1 VRLQSVQIVGYKRFA
16 TEQTLRLG
24 PRVVAI
30 VGPNEAGKTSLLT
43 ALGHLPGDA
52 NFTRR
57 EFTGRQQPASD
68 SAIVSARYLVEQAD
82 RTGLEGILRKAER
95 FTFHRILYSNGVIRW
110 RLEPPV
116 RRDVAPREALSK
128 TIATA
133 NEAGALRVVLE
144 QGEDD
149 EEPPIDNSLSAQAE
163 AVASLLSQAGENLN
177 EEESEQL
184 AGFSSLLEARA
195 QQCTDLGTAQTLLE
209 RTNELVALE
218 ELENPA
224 AQVYTALA
232 PRLPQM
238 LVFDEDQR
246 ALRSDY
252 IWADIGDVPAAL
264 ENLLDLAGVAYEEY
278 RALAADRDRRDEL
291 STLERRIGR
300 QLKSQLEAWS
310 QNKLTITLRADTE
323 SLAVHVTD
331 EDTERDVPIEE
342 RSAGLRMFA
351 ALLCFCARYAKGI
364 PPILLFDEAET
375 HLHYGAQAD
384 LMDVF
389 ATQDFAQAVLYSTHS
404 IGCLPED
411 LGRSIRV
418 VAPIRGEESEIRNE
432 FWSGGVG
439 MTPLMLAMGSSAFAF
454 SPARYAVLGEGP
466 TEAILLP
473 SMFRAA
479 VGVALSDRALG
490 FQVASGTAQVHPDLA
505 SELESEAGNI
515 AYLFDDDQGGHDHAT
530 KLPERAHNE
539 HRVMFLGAGT
549 EAGLCTEDLLAPVTY
564 AEAVNQVLTDTRN
577 TADRL
582 DPGEIPSTSRPTYV
596 DEWCKQRGIAKLSK
610 TRIAERALLIA
621 EDAGD
626 LIDPGRKALIAG
638 LYRDLRRSLKLKAQ
652 G

>member
-1 VRLQSVQIVGYKRFA
+1 VRLQSVQIAGYKRFA
-16 TEQTLRLG
+16 SEQTLRLG

-43 ALGHLPGDA
+43 ALGHLPDDA
-52 NFTRR
+52 SFTRR
-57 EFTGRQQPASD
+57 EFTGRQQPASET
-68 SAIVSARYLVEQAD
+68 AIVSARYLVEEQD
-82 RTGLEGILRKAER
+82 RVGLEEVLVTAQRYTFNHILN
-95 FTFHRILYSNGVIRW
+95 SNGAARW
-110 RLEPPV
+110 WLDPSV

-128 TIATA
+128 AIATA
-133 NEAGALRVVLE
+133 NEAGALRISLE

-149 EEPPIDNSLSAQAE
+149 DEPPIDSSLSAQAE
-163 AVASLLSQAGENLN
+163 AIASLLSEAREDLN
-177 EEESEQL
+177 EDEAEQL
-184 AGFSSLLEARA
+184 AGLSSALEARGTQCADPGAA
-195 QQCTDLGTAQTLLE
+195 QALLE
-209 RTNELVALE
+209 QTVELVDLE
-218 ELENPA
+218 RVENPA
-224 AQVYTALA
+224 RRIYGALS
-232 PRLPQM
+232 PRLPRM
-238 LVFDEDQR
+238 LTFDEEQR

-252 IWADIGDVPAAL
+252 IWADINEVPAAL
-264 ENLLDLAGVAYEEY
+264 ENLLDLAGVPYQEY

-291 STLERRIGR
+291 STLERKINQ
-300 QLKSQLEAWS
+300 QLASQLAAWS

-351 ALLCFCARYAKGI
+351 ALLCFCARYSDDI

-389 ATQDFAQAVLYSTHS
+389 ATQDFAQAVIYSTHS

-418 VAPIRGEESEIRNE
+418 VAPTRGEESEIRNE

-473 SMFRAA
+473 SMFRAS
-479 VGVALSDRALG
+479 VGATLRDRALG
-490 FQVASGTAQVHPDLA
+490 FQVASGTAQVHADLA
-505 SELESEAGNI
+505 SDLETEAGNI
-515 AYLFDDDQGGHDHAT
+515 AYLFDADEGGREHAA
-530 KLPERAHNE
+530 KLPERAHTE
-539 HRVMFLGAGT
+539 QRVLFLGGGT
-549 EAGLCTEDLLAPVTY
+549 EEGLCTEDLLAAPTY
-564 AEAVNQVLTDTRN
+564 ADAVNQVLADTRN
-577 TADRL
+577 TADRIAAE
-582 DPGEIPSTSRPTYV
+582 DIPSVSRPTYV
-596 DEWCKQRGIAKLSK
+596 DDWCKQRGIAKLSK

-621 EDAGD
+621 EDGGD
-626 LIDPGRKALIAG
+626 LIDSTRKTLLTA
-638 LYRDLRRSLKLKAQ
+638 LYRDLRRALKLKA
-652 G
+652 

>member
-57 EFTGRQQPASD
+57 EFTGRQQPATD
-68 SAIVSARYLVEQAD
+68 SAIVSARYLVESED
-82 RTGLEGILRKAER
+82 RAGLEALLLPPER
-95 FTFHRILYSNGVIRW
+95 YTFQRILYSTGVARW
-110 RLEPPV
+110 RLDPPV

-128 TIATA
+128 AIATA
-133 NEAGALRVVLE
+133 IEAGALQIAMER
-144 QGEDD
+144 GEDD
-149 EEPPIDNSLSAQAE
+149 EVSPIDNSLSTQAE
-163 AVASLLSQAGENLN
+163 AIASLLSQAGENLN

-184 AGFSSLLEARA
+184 AAFGPLLEGRA
-195 QQCTDLGTAQTLLE
+195 QQCGDPGTAQALLE
-209 RTNELVALE
+209 RTNKLVGLE
-218 ELENPA
+218 QVENPA
-224 AQVYTALA
+224 AQIYSALA

-238 LVFDEDQR
+238 LMFNEDQR

-264 ENLLDLAGVAYEEY
+264 ENLLDLAGVPYHEY

-291 STLERRIGR
+291 STLERSINR
-300 QLKSQLEAWS
+300 QLKSQLEVWS

-331 EDTERDVPIEE
+331 DDTERDVPIEE

-389 ATQDFAQAVLYSTHS
+389 ATQDFAQAVIYSTHS

-479 VGVALSDRALG
+479 VGATLSDRALG

-515 AYLFDDDQGGHDHAT
+515 AYLFDDDEGGHDHAA
-530 KLPERAHNE
+530 KLPERARDE
-539 HRVMFLGAGT
+539 QRVLFLGAGS
-549 EAGLCTEDLLAPVTY
+549 EPGLCTEDLLAPATY
-564 AEAVNQVLTDTRN
+564 AEAVNQVLMDTRN

-582 DPGEIPSTSRPTYV
+582 DPEEIPTTSRPTYV
-596 DEWCKQRGIAKLSK
+596 DDWCKQRGIAKLSK

-621 EDAGD
+621 EDGGD
-626 LIDPGRKALIAG
+626 LIDPGRKSLVTG

-652 G
+652 S